1 MTVVTVV
8 GTVLGFLSHYA
19 EEATAV
25 SGGFNALIDA
35 LPLSAQ
41 DKENIRNTLK
51 PVFDAPEAIL
61 KSLENFHEAPPVV
74 HISATDIQNAVQSF
88 LSTALPA
95 AVKTAVADYM
105 NTNPVNGIDETTVK
119 NAVAGALPDAVAAYF
134 VAHPFAPNPIDV
146 TAMAEAMTRVPADGA

>member
-8 GTVLGFLSHYA
+8 STLLGFLGHYA

-41 DKENIRNTLK
+41 DKDNIKTTLK
-51 PVFDAPEAIL
+51 PVFEAPDNIL
-61 KSLENFHEAPPVV
+61 ASLEGLHETPPVV
-74 HISATDIQNAVQSF
+74 HISASDIQNAVQSF

-95 AVKTAVADYM
+95 AVKTAVDDYM
-105 NTNPVNGIDETTVK
+105 TAHPVTGPDASDTAETIRG
-119 NAVAGALPDAVAAYF
+119 AVADALPDAIAVYIAAHPVQVAA
-134 VAHPFAPNPIDV
+134 
-146 TAMAEAMTRVPADGA
+146 PADTGNGTGA